1 MPLDADITVTGQKQ
15 GKFAGQNPIKSRA
28 GSSVVLSTEWSIEA
42 PRDNHT
48 GLAVGK
54 REHHPVTV
62 HLTLDS
68 AAINYQTAV
77 SNNEVLTTVLL
88 NFYQTA
94 AASLGQAAGAGGSG
108 GEAKPYYTM
117 ELKNAVVQKVEFG
130 QPWSRHIDPELR
142 NKDIFIKVS
151 FTYQEITSTWVVGG
165 KTYNDNWAV
174 AQ

>member
-1 MPLDADITVTGQKQ
+1 MALDADITVTGQKQ
-15 GKFAGQNPIKSRA
+15 GKFAGQNSVKSRA
-28 GSSVVLSTEWSIEA
+28 GSSVVLSTDWGMEA

-48 GLAVGK
+48 GLSVGK
-54 REHHPVTV
+54 REHKPCTV

-68 AAINYQTAV
+68 AAINYQTALA
-77 SNNEVLTTVLL
+77 NNEVLTSVLV

-94 AASLGQAAGAGGSG
+94 AATLSQVGGAGGSG

-117 ELKNAVVQKVEFG
+117 EFKNAVVQKIEFG

-165 KTYNDNWAV
+165 KTFNDNWMV